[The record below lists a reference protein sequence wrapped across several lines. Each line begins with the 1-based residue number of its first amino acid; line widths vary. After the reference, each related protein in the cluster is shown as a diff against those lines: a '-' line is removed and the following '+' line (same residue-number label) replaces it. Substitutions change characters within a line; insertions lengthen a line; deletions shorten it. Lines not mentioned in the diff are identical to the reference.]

1 MRLAAQQPSPPP
13 PDGGAKIEVKVN
25 SVLVPVLVRDAQGHA
40 IGDLKK
46 EDFQLFDNDKPQII
60 SGFTIQQRAGIG
72 SPTPPA
78 EPSIAPVA
86 PNVAPPP
93 PPQTTSVPL
102 RFIVFLFDD
111 MHLTPADLPRI
122 QKVATKMLAES
133 LTDTDM
139 AAVVSTSG
147 TNSGLTRDRA
157 VLQAAIR
164 KLTIQPLYRHD
175 DRACP
180 NIDVYQADLIINK
193 HNDRALELA
202 LADYSTCA
210 HLGGE
215 PRSVGEKIVRSVAA
229 QTLEIGERD
238 VAVTLSTVKE
248 FVRRLGKLPG
258 QHTMILISPG
268 FLTVTPDAMTE
279 KSDVLD
285 LAARSNVTISSLD
298 SRGLYSTE
306 IDASE
311 RGGSS
316 TLDLMTGQHG
326 QYHADSMNLNED
338 VMAEF
343 ANGTGGTFFHNSN
356 DLEGG
361 FKSLTQAPEY
371 LYLLELSLDTVKPDG
386 SYHRLKVKVERGGL
400 KLQARRGYFAPPPEK
415 NKK

>member
-1 MRLAAQQPSPPP
+1 
-13 PDGGAKIEVKVN
+13 
-25 SVLVPVLVRDAQGHA
+25 
-40 IGDLKK
+40 
-46 EDFQLFDNDKPQII
+46 
-60 SGFTIQQRAGIG
+60 
-72 SPTPPA
+72 
-78 EPSIAPVA
+78 
-86 PNVAPPP
+86 
-93 PPQTTSVPL
+93 
-102 RFIVFLFDD
+102 
-111 MHLTPADLPRI
+111 
-122 QKVATKMLAES
+122 
-133 LTDTDM
+133 
-139 AAVVSTSG
+139 
-147 TNSGLTRDRA
+147 
-157 VLQAAIR
+157 
-164 KLTIQPLYRHD
+164 
-175 DRACP
+175 
-180 NIDVYQADLIINK
+180 
-193 HNDRALELA
+193 
-202 LADYSTCA
+202 
-210 HLGGE
+210 
-215 PRSVGEKIVRSVAA
+215 VGEKIVRSVAA

-298 SRGLYSTE
+298 ARGLYSTE

-326 QYHADSMNLNED
+326 QYHADSMNLSED

-371 LYLLELSLDTVKPDG
+371 LYLLELSLDKVKPDG
-386 SYHRLKVKVERGGL
+386 AYHRLKVKVDRDAV